1 MKNGVGV
8 FNKSASNLY
17 KLIDDTEKKRLV
29 DLSLSTISS
38 NGQQMSS
45 KEIHKAAAKIFKSI
59 ENKVII

>member
-29 DLSLSTISS
+29 IVY